1 MKDDCIDLVVEKN
14 KKVKNSRIQS
24 FNDFARTTIMPKQQ
38 SDFITIKKSNDLSQ
52 PTIVWFHVPTSII
65 SAKTCNDV
73 LFHVSYFCSLYF
85 KCIPCLLFN
94 FSSSSSYIKK
104 HFWRFN
110 PKIIFFQ
117 QVLPRNRLLLTST
130 A

>member
-52 PTIVWFHVPTSII
+52 PTIV
-65 SAKTCNDV
+65 
-73 LFHVSYFCSLYF
+73 
-85 KCIPCLLFN
+85 
-94 FSSSSSYIKK
+94 
-104 HFWRFN
+104 
-110 PKIIFFQ
+110 
-117 QVLPRNRLLLTST
+117 
-130 A
+130 